1 MIKLT
6 RTENAQTGVTGF
18 LFECNSVD
26 DHETLDKLRVAF
38 LGENIPKRG
47 TYSNSNTLVIETKI
61 PVEPL
66 PEPES

>member
-18 LFECNSVD
+18 VFECNSAD
-26 DHETLDKLRVAF
+26 DHETLDKLRVAI
-38 LGENIPKRG
+38 LGDKIPKRG
-47 TYSNSNTLVIETKI
+47 NYSNSNTLVIETKI